1 MLPCGG
7 QEIKAVERM
16 GNMAVK
22 FVDDTPLAGMEAQM
36 QQIPGFRPRKGGLS
50 VSRLKIS
57 RTQNCSGQAGGQG
70 GFGPPGRDSSRENLV
85 NGCEPFLSLLGYFT
99 REVDFSPFTDRVLRM
114 DGSPGCIYRGESH
127 RERFQS
133 QWKEQGDVP
142 DRDAMCAALYLL
154 TADQML
160 WGMAARAVQPELI
173 DFAGICIRGIGL
185 DGYVL
190 FHSAK
195 DLYKGTNRLSLSEL
209 TDPELISDG
218 TFRTVITAFLI
229 RRYGAGVLEEERSS
243 EC

>member
-7 QEIKAVERM
+7 QKIKEAERM

-36 QQIPGFRPRKGGLS
+36 QQVPGFRPRKSGIS
-50 VSRLKIS
+50 VSRLGTPG
-57 RTQNCSGQAGGQG
+57 TQECCGGQTEG
-70 GFGPPGRDSSRENLV
+70 KGDCGPPGRPCESPGD
-85 NGCEPFLSLLGYFT
+85 GCGQFSCLLGRFT
-99 REVDFSPFTDRVLRM
+99 GEVGFGPFTDRVSHLE
-114 DGSPGCIYRGESH
+114 GSPGGIYRDEGH
-127 RERFQS
+127 RERFHD
-133 QWKEQGDVP
+133 QWKGQEDVP

-154 TADQML
+154 AADRTL
-160 WGMAARAVQPELI
+160 WGMAARAVHPGLI
-173 DFAGICIRGIGL
+173 DFAAICIRGIGL

-195 DLYKGTNRLSLSEL
+195 YLYKGTNRLSLSEL

-229 RRYGAGVLEEERSS
+229 RRYGAEVLEEERSKG
-243 EC
+243 C